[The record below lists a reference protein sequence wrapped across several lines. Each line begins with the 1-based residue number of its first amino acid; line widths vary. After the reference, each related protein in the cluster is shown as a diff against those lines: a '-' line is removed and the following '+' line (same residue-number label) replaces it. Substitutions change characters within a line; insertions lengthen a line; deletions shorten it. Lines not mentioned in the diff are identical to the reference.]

1 MSKRCYKDV
10 QYKQFAANAFAYTR
24 ENFVVA
30 NTAGRDGA
38 LPARGELESKIKV
51 CFIKD

>member
-1 MSKRCYKDV
+1 MSKRCHKDV

-30 NTAGRDGA
+30 NTARWDEA
-38 LPARGELESKIKV
+38 LPLDENSKVK
-51 CFIKD
+51 